1 MSTVNNGPQI
11 VRNGLV
17 LNLDAGNGK
26 SYSTNRFQALGSG
39 TITENVTFAINGTG
53 TFQRVASGTV
63 IGGYTVRPN
72 DVVYSYVLGVTG
84 CHYHGNVAPI
94 PAGSYATF
102 SVDYLI
108 TGATNIATSYPNN
121 VVLVYENYAG
131 SALAGSTGLANN
143 YQDTWQRLTLT
154 AGPTSG
160 TGTQAMFLYPGY
172 CSPGKLAESG
182 TIYFRNPK
190 VEWTNVDT
198 GNSTFSS
205 TSNIGLWYDLSGN
218 GNNGTLTNGPTAG
231 VGTQA
236 MFLYPGFC
244 SPGKLADSGTIY
256 FRNPKVE
263 WTNVDTG
270 NSTFSSTSNI
280 GLWYDLSGN
289 GYNGTLNGPTSN
301 VSNKGNILFNGSSD
315 YVTGIGS
322 SIVPTSTA
330 PYTVSVWCY
339 RNTNNLNSKE
349 LLAQWTSA
357 NSSNSFFFGFNNSNV
372 RFTDNWNDVVV
383 SGAGNTNVWMNLV
396 GVYTVSNAYI
406 YLNGVLAATKGSGF
420 TYTGTGPLI
429 IGRQGELN
437 GEYFDG
443 RISNVLI
450 YNRALSAAEV
460 SQNYQATKTR
470 FGL

>member
-39 TITENVTFAINGTG
+39 TVTENVTFAINGTG

-84 CHYHGNVAPI
+84 CHYHGNSAPI

-121 VVLVYENYAG
+121 VVLVYENYGG
-131 SALAGSTGLANN
+131 SALAGSTSLANN
-143 YQDTWQRLTLT
+143 YQNIWQRLTLT
-154 AGPTSG
+154 S
-160 TGTQAMFLYPGY
+160 
-172 CSPGKLAESG
+172 
-182 TIYFRNPK
+182 
-190 VEWTNVDT
+190 
-198 GNSTFSS
+198 
-205 TSNIGLWYDLSGN
+205 
-218 GNNGTLTNGPTAG
+218 GPTAG

-236 MFLYPGFC
+236 MFLYPGYC
-244 SPGKLADSGTIY
+244 APGKLADSGTIY

-270 NSTFSSTSNI
+270 NSTFSSTNNI

-289 GYNGTLNGPTSN
+289 ASNCSLINGPTSN
-301 VSNKGNILFNGSSD
+301 VSNKGNILFDGVDDYGSITNVSSLRPINELTIELVIKAVTTTAGWNHIFGINPYSSLSPLIFLETGGQLIRALHFVDGVEYRCNTVQSISTSVFTHVVFTFKPGDAIRSYFNSVASTTTSLPNGTLSYNTSNAFL
-315 YVTGIGS
+315 IG
-322 SIVPTSTA
+322 
-330 PYTVSVWCY
+330 Y
-339 RNTNNLNSKE
+339 
-349 LLAQWTSA
+349 
-357 NSSNSFFFGFNNSNV
+357 
-372 RFTDNWNDVVV
+372 
-383 SGAGNTNVWMNLV
+383 SGANWPNVQYGLV
-396 GVYTVSNAYI
+396 RVYN
-406 YLNGVLAATKGSGF
+406 K
-420 TYTGTGPLI
+420 
-429 IGRQGELN
+429 
-437 GEYFDG
+437 
-443 RISNVLI
+443 
-450 YNRALSAAEV
+450 ALTQTEV
-460 SQNYQATKTR
+460 SQNYEATKTR

>member
-84 CHYHGNVAPI
+84 CHYHGNSAPI

-172 CSPGKLAESG
+172 CSPGKLADSG

-218 GNNGTLTNGPTAG
+218 GNNGTLTNGPT
-231 VGTQA
+231 
-236 MFLYPGFC
+236 
-244 SPGKLADSGTIY
+244 
-256 FRNPKVE
+256 
-263 WTNVDTG
+263 
-270 NSTFSSTSNI
+270 
-280 GLWYDLSGN
+280 
-289 GYNGTLNGPTSN
+289 SN
-301 VSNKGNILFNGSSD
+301 VSNKGNILFDGINQRVSTNYKPSGERSYFIWVKFSSL
-315 YVTGIGS
+315 THS
-322 SIVPTSTA
+322 SGYS
-330 PYTVSVWCY
+330 
-339 RNTNNLNSKE
+339 L
-349 LLAQWTSA
+349 
-357 NSSNSFFFGFNNSNV
+357 
-372 RFTDNWNDVVV
+372 
-383 SGAGNTNVWMNLV
+383 
-396 GVYTVSNAYI
+396 
-406 YLNGVLAATKGSGF
+406 
-420 TYTGTGPLI
+420 TGTQETNSYTY
-429 IGRQGELN
+429 IGIQN
-437 GEYFDG
+437 GGDVYYYAGASTGGNIGNPVTVNTWVNLGFALFPDG
-443 RISNVLI
+443 SRRVYKNGIEIHYNTGGLGGTATLEFSVGCINGNHFITGNISNVTI
-450 YNRALSAAEV
+450 YNRALSALEIM
-460 SQNYQATKTR
+460 QNFQATKTR